1 MKVEFK
7 YRDSAGNIKPGYMQL
22 EDYQLGTRTRMGAS
36 AVVNARHSDAD
47 PAFGTAFEQGM
58 KYLGIYPKG
67 DPKFG
72 ILPTTIGEVLSGECV
87 SKLSG
92 IQAASMQMAGG
103 TVVSPMNPTGSSTPA
118 TRIFFP
124 EVVMNIMEASLR
136 ADYGMEESA
145 WNQMFAMEQ
154 SIAGP
159 VFTQPVITTSAPAM
173 QDMRPMSQNA
183 LPTNMVSITS
193 SQTSY
198 SVGTISIGLQISD
211 EALQNATVDLVGI
224 IVREQAMGA
233 RLRMLF
239 RDLGRVVSGNPDSG
253 QGALSATGFKATYD
267 SAAASNTITHKG
279 WLKVLFDPDRVY
291 GYNFILGDMD
301 AYLSIQNRTGRPVAS
316 DPTTSGINTGNA
328 GTYGLDTGT
337 PMPINFATDAPRYLI
352 CPTGVV
358 AANTVVLFDSRY
370 ALARVTNVNAAY
382 SAVEQ
387 MVLQRT
393 TNMRFDMSEFVY
405 RLRPE
410 AFLNLNFTN
419 P

>member
-7 YRDSAGNIKPGYMQL
+7 YRDSAGNVKPGYMQL

-36 AVVNARHSDAD
+36 AVVNARHRDAD

-72 ILPTTIGEVLSGECV
+72 ILPTTIGEILSGECM

-92 IQAASMQMAGG
+92 IQAATMQMGG
-103 TVVSPMNPTGSSTPA
+103 TVVSPMNPTGGSTPA

-124 EVVMNIMEASLR
+124 EVVMNIMETSLR

-145 WNQMFAMEQ
+145 WNRMFAVDQ

-159 VFTQPVITTSAPAM
+159 VFVQPTIDTSAPAM
-173 QDMRPMSQNA
+173 QDSRPISQNA
-183 LPTNMVSITS
+183 LPTNMVSIS
-193 SQTSY
+193 ASQTAHAMST
-198 SVGTISIGLQISD
+198 VSIGLQISD
-211 EALQNATVDLVGI
+211 EAMQHTTIDLVGT

-233 RLRMLF
+233 RLRRLF
-239 RDLGRVVSGNPDSG
+239 RDLGRVVTGNPDAGES
-253 QGALSATGFKATYD
+253 ALTDVGFKATYD
-267 SAAASNTITHKG
+267 SAAAATTITHKG

-291 GYNFILGDMD
+291 GFDFILGDMD
-301 AYLSIQNRTGRPVAS
+301 AYLAIQNRTGRPIAF

-337 PMPINFATDAPRYLI
+337 PVPLNFATSSPSFLI
-352 CPTGVV
+352 CPSGVIP
-358 AANTVVLFDSRY
+358 ANTVVLFDSRY
-370 ALARVTNVNAAY
+370 ALSRVTNVNAAY

-387 MVLQRT
+387 LVLQRASA
-393 TNMRFDMSEFVY
+393 MRFDMAEFVY
-405 RLRPE
+405 RLRTA
-410 AFLNLNFTN
+410 AFLRVNYTN